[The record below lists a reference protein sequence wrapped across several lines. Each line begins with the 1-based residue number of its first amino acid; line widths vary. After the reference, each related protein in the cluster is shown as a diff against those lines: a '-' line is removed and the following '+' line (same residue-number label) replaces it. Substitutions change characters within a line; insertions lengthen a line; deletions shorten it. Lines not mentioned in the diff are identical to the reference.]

1 MRATSK
7 CLGTSGAGGRLL
19 LAVSLALLLLAGCGK
34 KKGRGGFRE
43 STAVRICHLVCP
55 ATRA

>member
-1 MRATSK
+1 MHSRSKLLATD
-7 CLGTSGAGGRLL
+7 GGGGRLL
-19 LAVSLALLLLAGCGK
+19 LAASLALLLAGCGK

-43 STAVRICHLVCP
+43 STAVRICHGVCP